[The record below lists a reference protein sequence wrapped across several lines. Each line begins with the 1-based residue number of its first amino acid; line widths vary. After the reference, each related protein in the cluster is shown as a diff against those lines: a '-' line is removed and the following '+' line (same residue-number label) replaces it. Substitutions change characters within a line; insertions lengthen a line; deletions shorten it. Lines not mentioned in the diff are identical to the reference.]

1 MRIPAP
7 PTKLLILAF
16 WSAAAF
22 ALVMALLPIPPRVPA
37 GDKTQHMIAFAVLAS
52 LAAHAYYRTS
62 LLKIGL
68 GLAGFGAL
76 IEVLQA
82 IPGLNRHPS
91 AMDWLADCAAVAV
104 VLGVMHLRK

>member
-1 MRIPAP
+1 MRIPAAP
-7 PTKLLILAF
+7 RKLLILAF

-22 ALVMALLPIPPRVPA
+22 ALIMALLPHPPKVPT
-37 GDKTQHMIAFAVLAS
+37 GDKAQHMIAFAVLAS
-52 LAAHAYYRTS
+52 LASHAYYRAS
-62 LLKIGL
+62 LLKIGV

-76 IEVLQA
+76 IEVLQS
-82 IPGLNRHPS
+82 IPALNRDAS

>member
-22 ALVMALLPIPPRVPA
+22 ALVMALLPVPPRVPA

-52 LAAHAYYRTS
+52 LASHAYYRAS
-62 LLKIGL
+62 LLKIGV
-68 GLAGFGAL
+68 GLAAFGAL
-76 IEVLQA
+76 IEVLQS
-82 IPGLNRHPS
+82 IPGLNRHAS
-91 AMDWLADCAAVAV
+91 VMDWFADCAAIAV
-104 VLGVMHLRK
+104 VLGVMHLRN